1 MTSLRKLEHDRTRAE
16 LASVEALLDQLSDED
31 VMTRLGLE
39 ARRDELIAA
48 IRDFDEQ
55 EEEATASAV
64 LFFGGRPVAGSRG
77 IESEFGGNAVT
88 KFQDLVA
95 KLLARRVGELGQR
108 GVVPNKGAATLHIT
122 NVVRGS
128 FGFLL
133 EEIEPQRELVDTTL
147 KAAVANAFEL
157 LRAFTEPNE
166 EQFQEAVEAVD
177 NRIVRTAGELFDL
190 MRDSGA
196 TMRLVVGQ
204 SENIFGSQAVAM
216 AAERAN
222 TTEVEQT
229 EEFMEGQLSGFL
241 PDAHQFE
248 FRAVASNGDT
258 RTIRGKVDRGLT
270 TNELTAFNLQLVNVP
285 AKIRL
290 LVKRVRRSG
299 QTVRE
304 SFTLLQ
310 IQPRGSSPN

>member
-39 ARRDELIAA
+39 ARRDELRSA
-48 IRDFDEQ
+48 IQDFKEQ
-55 EEEATASAV
+55 AETTASAV
-64 LFFGGRPVAGSRG
+64 LFFGGRPVAGNRG

-95 KLLARRVGELGQR
+95 KLLACKVGELGQR

-133 EEIEPQRELVDTTL
+133 EEIEPQHELVDTTL
-147 KAAVANAFEL
+147 KGAVVNAFEL
-157 LRAFTEPNE
+157 LRAFSEPNE
-166 EQFQEAVEAVD
+166 EKFQEAVEAVD
-177 NRIVRTAGELFDL
+177 DRIVATAGELFDL
-190 MRDSGA
+190 IRDSGA

-204 SENIFGSQAVAM
+204 SDNTFGSQAVAM

-222 TTEVEQT
+222 TTEIDET

-248 FRAVASNGDT
+248 FRAEAPNGDI
-258 RTIRGKVDRGLT
+258 RIIRGKVDRRLT

-285 AKIRL
+285 AKVLL

-299 QTVRE
+299 QIVRE

-310 IQPRGSSPN
+310 IQPSGPSPN